1 MRMGT
6 LPNNEFSIYKKRNS
20 TLYVEA
26 GLRFPFSEKW
36 SLNLGFN
43 INFSNSDYLDDIKV
57 GNNNDAFISIFTGVS
72 LYLGRDIDRDSDGV
86 EDDIDLCPNTQVG
99 VEVDEFGCQI
109 IDVKPGIFVYDRMKD
124 TFVSNAIFTDGLLF
138 CFQVDIFKD
147 LKDAE
152 SLQKQIISFD
162 YNSNIFTMSI
172 GNSVWHSVRVGYFT
186 SYKEAQFQKE
196 NLFRQIRLKSK

>member
-1 MRMGT
+1 M
-6 LPNNEFSIYKKRNS
+6 NFQSIKKK
-20 TLYVEA
+20 LYFIRVEA
-26 GLRFPFSEKW
+26 GLRFPFSEIW

-86 EDDIDLCPNTQVG
+86 EDDIDLCPNTQDG
-99 VEVDEFGCQI
+99 AEVDEFGCQI
-109 IDVKPGIFVYDRMKD
+109 MDVKPGIFVYDSLKD
-124 TFVSNAIFTDGLLF
+124 AFVSNAIFTDGLLF

-152 SLQKQIISFD
+152 SLTKAD
-162 YNSNIFTMSI
+162 YF
-172 GNSVWHSVRVGYFT
+172 F
-186 SYKEAQFQKE
+186 
-196 NLFRQIRLKSK
+196 